1 MSSSKLIHVT
11 DSDFEEKVIKSDKPV
26 LVDFWASWCG
36 PCMMQLPI
44 LEQLADKTDKV
55 VVAKISTEENSE
67 MPMKYGVQAIPTL
80 ILFKNGQPAERMV
93 GVQNLEK
100 LLKIC
105 GA

>member
-1 MSSSKLIHVT
+1 MASEKVIHVT
-11 DSDFEEKVIKSDKPV
+11 DNDFEEKVLKSNKPV

-36 PCMMQLPI
+36 PCMMQIPI
-44 LEQLADKTDKV
+44 LEQLAEKTDKV
-55 VVAKISTEENSE
+55 IVAKLSTEENSE

-93 GVQNLEK
+93 GVQNLDK
-100 LLKIC
+100 LSKIC